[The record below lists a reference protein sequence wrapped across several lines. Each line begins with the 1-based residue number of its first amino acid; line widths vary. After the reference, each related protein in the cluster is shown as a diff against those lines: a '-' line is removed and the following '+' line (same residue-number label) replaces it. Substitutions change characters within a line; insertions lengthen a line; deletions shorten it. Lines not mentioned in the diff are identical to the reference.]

1 MELGEPKKGERQS
14 NLELLRIIAMLLI
27 VAGHF
32 AVQGGFIWGTSGK
45 TQLFIMLAGSGQRI
59 AVNLF
64 LMIGAWF
71 MVDAEFRGSRILKLY
86 GETAFYAITITLLMV
101 FLHVEAPKKEILRAA
116 MPFFGRP
123 LWFASAYLS
132 LLAAAPFLK
141 KVLAWRQ
148 DELRRLLF
156 VFFVLLS
163 MASTVP
169 GYKESYIADLCWCM
183 YLYLFIGAYKR
194 ARHLPG
200 GNRWSFLAAGM
211 GIYAA
216 LVLLRWLCTVYSPK
230 YPFLSAG
237 IELAEQYISDIRS
250 VPNFLCAL
258 MIFLFFLRTD
268 MGRNKIVNGISKTAF
283 GVYAIH
289 AVPAFHDFL
298 WYRIYR
304 CGAWRQ
310 SGLVC
315 LYFTGTVLSVYVMAS
330 LIDRIRLKWIE
341 PIWLKSRLFGFLCRR
356 LDGFYKTMA

>member
-1 MELGEPKKGERQS
+1 MRPEEAKKAERQS

-32 AVQGGFIWGTSGK
+32 AVQGGLIWAAAGK
-45 TQLFIMLAGSGQRI
+45 NQLFIMLAGSGQRV
-59 AVNLF
+59 AVNMF

-71 MVDAEFRGSRILKLY
+71 MVDAEFRASRILKLY
-86 GETAFYAITITLLMV
+86 GETAFYAVTITLLMV
-101 FLHVEAPKKEILRAA
+101 LSRADVPKQDIVRVA

-123 LWFASAYLS
+123 LWFASAYIS

-141 KVLAWRQ
+141 KVLAWEQ
-148 DELRRLLF
+148 GELRRLLL
-156 VFFVLLS
+156 VLFVLLS

-169 GYKESYIADLCWCM
+169 GYKESYVADLCWCM
-183 YLYLFIGAYKR
+183 YIYLFIGAYKR
-194 ARHLPG
+194 NGHQSG
-200 GNRWSFLAAGM
+200 GSRWLLLTGGL

-216 LVLLRWLCTVYSPK
+216 LVLSRWLCTIYSPK

-237 IELAEQYISDIRS
+237 VSLAEQYISDIRS

-258 MIFLFFLRTD
+258 MVFLFFLRTD
-268 MGRNKIVNGISKTAF
+268 IGRNKAINHISKSAF
-283 GVYAIH
+283 AVYAIH

-315 LYFTGTVLSVYVMAS
+315 LYFTGVVLSVYIAAS
-330 LIDRIRLKWIE
+330 LIDRIRIKWIE
-341 PIWLKSRLFGFLCRR
+341 PAWLKSRLFCSLCRY
-356 LDGFYKTMA
+356 LDGFYKTT